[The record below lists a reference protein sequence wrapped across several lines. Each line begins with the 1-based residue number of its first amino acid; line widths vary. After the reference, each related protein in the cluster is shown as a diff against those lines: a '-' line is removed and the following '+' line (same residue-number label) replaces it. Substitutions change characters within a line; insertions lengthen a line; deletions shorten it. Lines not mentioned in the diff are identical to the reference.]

1 MFSNFVLLGL
11 VFFSSEPR
19 DWLGR
24 TSPKLSILCRVGRKT
39 NSVQFSGFGSFI
51 TLCYFISSC
60 HDDHTPV
67 ISQHVVA
74 TALVGASAKY
84 VNFLVF
90 AWKSSIIFLK
100 SQEEQKRQLPQNFS
114 QRYVM
119 W

>member
-1 MFSNFVLLGL
+1 
-11 VFFSSEPR
+11 
-19 DWLGR
+19 
-24 TSPKLSILCRVGRKT
+24 VGRKT

-67 ISQHVVA
+67 TSQHVVA

-90 AWKSSIIFLK
+90 CMEVFNYFLKKPRRTETPVTSEFQSALCYVVILIKNLRFKSSITDRK
-100 SQEEQKRQLPQNFS
+100 ESYNFDDF
-114 QRYVM
+114 
-119 W
+119 